1 MFKNIDPDKIC
12 DLEGAKIAIHLLLNV
27 IEDFQS
33 QLLSLREENQRL
45 RDENNRLK
53 GEQGRPDIK
62 KSKDDKG
69 KSSDISSEKERQ
81 KPSGWG
87 KGSKN
92 HEIKITRKKEL
103 TVDKTLLPA
112 DAEFKGYEDVIFQD
126 IIIQPDNICFQR
138 EKFYSPSLRKS
149 FLAPLPAGYS
159 GQFGPGIK
167 SYVIVQYYSCNVSEA
182 KILEFLQHFGVKI
195 SAGEVDKL
203 IHDYTGKFQ
212 KEREEI
218 LKEGLQ
224 STPYQHYDDTG
235 TRVNGK
241 NRYCHILGNPF
252 FTYYSTCPR
261 KDRLTVID
269 VLMGGQKRTYL
280 LDELAYTILE
290 GFKIPVTV
298 VRTLESEF
306 SKLQFMPE
314 KDFSARLTLLIP
326 NLGSQQRTRILE
338 AGAIAAYHA
347 QTGFPIVLMLICDDA
362 PQFKIVTS
370 LLSLCWVHEGR
381 HYKKLQPCLEIHRT
395 ALDGFIKKFWE
406 YYDKLLSWQQNPD
419 VLQRESLEM
428 EFDKLFATKT
438 GYDQLDDRIKMT
450 QEKKINLLQVL
461 DHPETPLNNNP
472 AELAARARVR
482 KRDVSF
488 GPRSEE
494 GVTAWD
500 TFMTLTETAK
510 KLGVSFFAYIF
521 DRISGANKMVK
532 LSDLIAAKAKEMHSN
547 LVVNTS

>member
-1 MFKNIDPDKIC
+1 MLKNIDPNQIC
-12 DLEGAKIAIHLLLNV
+12 DLEGAKTAIRLLMNV
-27 IEDFQS
+27 IEDLQT
-33 QLLSLREENQRL
+33 QVLSLKKENQRL

-53 GEQGRPDIK
+53 GEQGRPDILK
-62 KSKDDKG
+62 NKDDKK
-69 KSSDISSEKERQ
+69 KSNISSEKERK
-81 KPSGWG
+81 KPSEWE
-87 KGSKN
+87 KSSKN
-92 HEIKITRKKEL
+92 DKIPITRTEKVP
-103 TVDKTLLPA
+103 VDKALLPI
-112 DAEFKGYEDVIFQD
+112 DAEFKGYEEAIFQD
-126 IIIQPDNICFQR
+126 ILIRPDNVCFQR
-138 EKFYSPSLRKS
+138 EKFYSRSLGKT
-149 FLAPLPAGYS
+149 FLAPLPSGYD

-167 SYVIVQYYSCNVSEA
+167 TFVIVQYYSCNVSEA
-182 KILEFLQHFGVKI
+182 KILESLHHFGVEI
-195 SAGEVDKL
+195 SAGQIAKMV
-203 IHDYTGKFQ
+203 HDYTGKFQ
-212 KEREEI
+212 KEREKI

-241 NRYCHILGNPF
+241 SKYCHILGNPF

-280 LDELAYTILE
+280 LDELAHTILE
-290 GFKIPVTV
+290 GFKIPGTV
-298 VRTLESEF
+298 IRTLESEF
-306 SKLQFMPE
+306 PQLQVMPE
-314 KDFSARLTLLIP
+314 EDFSARLALLLP
-326 NLGSQQRTRILE
+326 NLGPQQKTRILE

-419 VLQRESLEM
+419 MLQRESLEM

-438 GYDQLDDRIKMT
+438 GYDQLDDRIKKT
-450 QEKKINLLQVL
+450 QEKKVNLLQVL

-472 AELAARARVR
+472 AELGARARVR

-500 TFMTLTETAK
+500 TFMTLAETAK

-521 DRISGANKMVK
+521 DRISGANRMVK
-532 LSDLIAAKAKEMHSN
+532 LSDLIAAKAKEMHSS
-547 LVVNTS
+547 LAADTS

>member
-12 DLEGAKIAIHLLLNV
+12 DLEGARTAICLLLNV
-27 IEDFQS
+27 VEDLQS
-33 QLLSLREENQRL
+33 QNLSLKEEIQRL

-53 GEQGRPDIK
+53 GEQGQPKIPK
-62 KSKDDKG
+62 NKDDK
-69 KSSDISSEKERQ
+69 KQSDISSEKER
-81 KPSGWG
+81 KKSSDW
-87 KGSKN
+87 KKSSKN
-92 HEIKITRKKEL
+92 DKIHINRTEKLR
-103 TVDKTLLPA
+103 VDKTLLPE
-112 DAEFKGYEDVIFQD
+112 DAKCKGYEDSIFQD
-126 IIIQPDNICFQR
+126 ILIQSDNICFQR
-138 EKFYSPSLRKS
+138 EKFYSPSLKKS

-159 GQFGPGIK
+159 GQFGPVTK
-167 SYVIVQYYSCNVSEA
+167 SFVITLYYSCNVSEP
-182 KILEFLQHFGVKI
+182 KILELLQHLGVKI

-203 IHDYTGKFQ
+203 IHDHTGTFQ
-212 KEREEI
+212 KEQEEI
-218 LKEGLQ
+218 FEEGLK
-224 STPYQHYDDTG
+224 STFYQHYDETG

-241 NRYCHILGNPF
+241 GRYCHILCNPF
-252 FTYYSTCPR
+252 FTYYSTQPR

-269 VLMGGQKRTYL
+269 VLMGGQKRTYF

-306 SKLQFMPE
+306 PQLQFMPE
-314 KDFSARLTLLIP
+314 EDFAARLALLLP
-326 NLGSQQRTRILE
+326 NLGPQQKTRILE

-362 PQFKIVTS
+362 PQFKTVTS

-406 YYDKLLSWQQNPD
+406 YYDKLLSWKQNPE
-419 VLQRESLEM
+419 LFQRESLEI

-438 GYDQLDDRIKMT
+438 GYDQLDDRIKKT
-450 QEKKINLLQVL
+450 QEKKENLLQVL
-461 DHPETPLNNNP
+461 DRSETPLHNNP
-472 AELAARARVR
+472 AELGARGRVR

-532 LSDLIAAKAKEMHSN
+532 LSDLIAAKAREMHPS
-547 LVVNTS
+547 LAADTS

>member
-1 MFKNIDPDKIC
+1 MYKNIDPDKIC
-12 DLEGAKIAIHLLLNV
+12 DLEGAKLAIRLLLNV
-27 IEDFQS
+27 VEDLQS
-33 QLLSLREENQRL
+33 QVFSLKKEVQQL

-53 GEQGRPDIK
+53 GEQGRPDIQK
-62 KSKDDKG
+62 NKGDKG
-69 KSSDISSEKERQ
+69 RQNISSENERK
-81 KPSGWG
+81 KPSDWE
-87 KGSKN
+87 KSSKN
-92 HEIKITRKKEL
+92 DKIHINRTEKLR
-103 TVDKTLLPA
+103 VDKTLLPE
-112 DAEFKGYEDVIFQD
+112 DAKFKGYEDSIFQD
-126 IIIQPDNICFQR
+126 ILIQSDNICFQR
-138 EKFYSPSLRKS
+138 EKFYSPSLNQS

-159 GQFGPGIK
+159 GQFGPLTK
-167 SYVIVQYYSCNVSEA
+167 SFVITLYYSCNVSEP
-182 KILEFLQHFGVKI
+182 KILELLQHLGVKI
-195 SAGEVDKL
+195 SSGQVDKF
-203 IHDYTGKFQ
+203 IHDYAGTFQ

-306 SKLQFMPE
+306 PQFQFMTE
-314 KDFSARLTLLIP
+314 DDFAARLAVLLP
-326 NLGSQQRTRILE
+326 NLGPQQKTRILE

-395 ALDGFIKKFWE
+395 ALDGFIKRFWE
-406 YYDKLLSWQQNPD
+406 YYDKLLSWKQTPE
-419 VLQRESLEM
+419 LFQRESLEI

-438 GYDQLDDRIKMT
+438 GYDQLDDRIKKT

-472 AELAARARVR
+472 AELGARARVR

-510 KLGVSFFAYIF
+510 KLSVSFFAYIF

-532 LSDLIAAKAKEMHSN
+532 LADLISAKAKEMRPSPA
-547 LVVNTS
+547 VDTS